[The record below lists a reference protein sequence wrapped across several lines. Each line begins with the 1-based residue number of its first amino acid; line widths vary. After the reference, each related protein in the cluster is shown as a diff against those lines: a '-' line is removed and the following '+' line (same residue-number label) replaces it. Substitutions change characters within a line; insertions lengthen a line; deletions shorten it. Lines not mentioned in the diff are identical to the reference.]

1 MYVNIFSLPEC
12 CDVSLETVNATP
24 CNNTDNIS
32 YSINNLKIGLVG
44 GCLPAVFIN
53 HSTRVNIIIV
63 ISTSQSNKFNN
74 T

>member
-24 CNNTDNIS
+24 GDNTDNIS
-32 YSINNLKIGLVG
+32 YSINNFKVGWVG

-53 HSTRVNIIIV
+53 HFDPCEYYNSYKYIT
-63 ISTSQSNKFNN
+63 K
-74 T
+74 